1 MAARP
6 VQIVAA
12 FATVY
17 VVWGSTYLAIRI
29 GVEDLPPVLFA
40 GVRFLIAAPLMF
52 AYAWWRGARLPRH
65 LRDWWMI
72 VVTALMMLVGANG
85 LVTWSEQW
93 IESNQAALIVATSAL
108 WMAWFGTW
116 GDRGERLSAL
126 TLTGLLVGFVGVA
139 VLVGTG
145 LRLRDAPAAA
155 YAALL
160 LSPMLWAGGSV
171 LARRHPLS
179 VSPLMVAALQML
191 VTGIVM
197 TALGLALGE
206 ASRWTPTMA
215 SLAALV
221 YLAVFGSCIA
231 YGAYYWLVHQVTPAH
246 LGTYAYV
253 NPAIAV
259 LLGWWLLDEHMR
271 PPQLVGTLVILAG
284 VALVTVAAR
293 RGAAQPGRERP

>member
-1 MAARP
+1 MATARP
-6 VQIVAA
+6 LQIVAA

-17 VVWGSTYLAIRI
+17 VVWGSTYLAIRV
-29 GVEDLPPVLFA
+29 GVEDLPAVLFA
-40 GVRFLIAAPLMF
+40 GVRFLMAAPILL
-52 AYAWWRGARLPRH
+52 AYAWWRGARLPRSG
-65 LRDWWMI
+65 RDWRVI
-72 VVTALMMLVGANG
+72 VVTALMMLAGANG

-93 IESNQAALIVATSAL
+93 VESNQAALIVATSAL

-116 GDRGERLSAL
+116 GGGGERFSTL
-126 TLTGLLVGFVGVA
+126 TLTGLLIGFLGVA
-139 VLVGTG
+139 VLVGAG
-145 LRLRDAPAAA
+145 LRLQGAPWYA
-155 YAALL
+155 YGALL
-160 LSPMLWAGGSV
+160 LSPILWAGGSV
-171 LARRHPLS
+171 ISRRNPLS
-179 VSPLMVAALQML
+179 CSPLMAAALQML

-206 ASRWTPTMA
+206 ASRWTPTPE

-231 YGAYYWLVHQVTPAH
+231 YGAYFWLVHEVTPAQ

-259 LLGWWLLDEHMR
+259 LLGWWLLDEVMR
-271 PPQLVGTLVILAG
+271 PPQLVGTLIILGG

-293 RGAAQPGRERP
+293 RPPPAKVGT